1 MNHVYLHQKT
11 RSTKATARTVSTTK
25 LSQDQS
31 KGSASGQEA
40 RGRLDKAPKPFQ
52 ATYSF
57 WNFAIV
63 HFSRIQVCARHQELE
78 SHRKTHKSLVLRDY
92 IAESGLSWNQAVVYL
107 CFVADIWSLFLDF
120 SSATHERFLPLA
132 HGDIHLSRS
141 TFGFDLGGWGILFR
155 SFYRYA
161 QSLGLVY
168 LPTSKPPRIS
178 ESKNHHLSLETGEVF
193 HTPYIVL
200 YLT

>member
-1 MNHVYLHQKT
+1 MNYTYRHQKISPAKESAWVGDTT
-11 RSTKATARTVSTTK
+11 R

-31 KGSASGQEA
+31 KGSAFGQEA
-40 RGRLDKAPKPFQ
+40 RGRSDKAPKPFQ

-63 HFSRIQVCARHQELE
+63 HFSRIPACVQHQELE
-78 SHRKTHKSLVLRDY
+78 SHRKTHRLLVLRDY
-92 IAESGLSWNQAVVYL
+92 IAESGLSWNQVVVYL
-107 CFVADIWSLFLDF
+107 CFVADTRTLFLDF
-120 SSATHERFLPLA
+120 SSATHEQFLPLA
-132 HGDIHLSRS
+132 HDDIHLSRS

-168 LPTSKPPRIS
+168 SPISKLPHIS

-193 HTPYIVL
+193 HTPYMVL
-200 YLT
+200 SLT